1 LSGSHRRPW
10 LGYAMVL
17 SAATL
22 FAVNGVVAKVVL
34 SSGLSALRLTEV
46 RITGAAVVLVLVLAL
61 FRRDLL
67 HVTWREVPFLAVFG
81 ILGLVFVQWLYLLAI
96 HRLEIGIALLIQYLA
111 PLLVALWARFV
122 VHRPVRRRIW
132 LALALALFGLSLVV
146 QIWKGSGT
154 GLNGL
159 GVLAAL
165 GGAFAFAAYIL
176 MAERGVKQRDAVS
189 LTTFGFVFGA
199 LFFAIVQ
206 PWWTFPTGRVS
217 QDVSLL
223 GHLAGS
229 QLPVWALLLWIIV
242 LGAVVP
248 FALFVGSLH
257 HIPAT
262 RASIV
267 SMFEPVVASAVAW
280 AWLNE
285 SLDPMQVFGG
295 VIVLCG
301 IALAQTAR
309 EDAPD

>member
-1 LSGSHRRPW
+1 
-10 LGYAMVL
+10 MVL

-46 RITGAAVVLVLVLAL
+46 RITGAAVVLVLALAL

-67 HVTWREVPFLAVFG
+67 RVTWREVPFLAVFG

-111 PLLVALWARFV
+111 PLLVALWVRFV

-159 GVLAAL
+159 GMLAAL

-199 LFFAIVQ
+199 LFFAFVQ

-217 QDVSLL
+217 PNVSLL
-223 GHLAGS
+223 GHLADS
-229 QLPVWALLLWIIV
+229 HLPVWALLLWIIV

-280 AWLNE
+280 AWLDE
-285 SLDPMQVFGG
+285 SLDAMQVFGG